1 MLQQED
7 FLSGSDEE
15 LDFGM
20 LLKILRS
27 QKKVRQRTIVALLPG
42 WTQTAYTRLENG
54 EIAPRY
60 DQLLPIYYAFQQ
72 AGISFSLTAR
82 QNFIKLARKKIKE
95 KKTHRDTRTDAEWAE
110 LRYHL
115 ACMDHLPDTPT
126 HQSVEAMVLSRHLLA
141 ETNHL
146 ISREPW
152 REELLGF
159 LNRSSPSKKLVI
171 VRGPT
176 GIGKSSELNW
186 LATHLLQQSM
196 TSYQVISCDFSP
208 IEQTSGPGG
217 ALDVFLGILLAELGS
232 TNTHSLPLTV
242 EERTGILL
250 ENLEQA
256 TTPLVVLV
264 DNGECLLEEHGTLA
278 PGWERFLSRFL
289 RNQHQTTIILATKQ
303 WPGWFGGEHVFV
315 AETALPPLSLELGV
329 LLLQQLG
336 LDVVPVPVLR
346 EVYTSVGGIPLC
358 LEWVAALVKQPFYI
372 DDWEEFGTHDE
383 YTATL
388 AARARD
394 MTQAVQRLL
403 AEPHVFGGTLAEA
416 IAPILDKIISQ
427 QYLSSEANHLLN
439 VLSVATVPLARP
451 ALAVV
456 CVRGP
461 HPVKELRRASLLVAY
476 PGRVQLLPMVASAVI
491 RHLTAGQIHESERL
505 LIQAYTAWLQE
516 GFFHDSE
523 KGAVI
528 TELTVLL
535 LKQHRLL
542 EAAQLLIQ
550 YGWLSFALGHGT
562 PLGRLARE
570 VMGAVDWQAE
580 PENECGG
587 ILLSHYLGRF
597 LGEKINTP
605 EQAEAY
611 QRVHQ
616 IAKEHNIPLRPATE
630 VHLMHH
636 LLLDLINRSRFPE
649 AQALFGVGFERMQS
663 LETAH
668 PATFASLLSDQGY
681 LLGKWGEYE
690 AAQGHTAEATDFRER
705 AVAVYRRCVRILREK
720 SEGTTPLERST
731 LSYHLAKVLND
742 LGYYLVCLGRPQ
754 EAIAALQESI
764 QLKRQGFSKPGSLA
778 MSLGEL
784 AQALARS
791 GHFQE
796 ALRYNLEA
804 LDEIQR
810 LAATGHAIAREEIP
824 VLEVDRARLLMR
836 VGQLDEAEQLLN
848 EASGRIRESRRAYR
862 MFAREARDEIA
873 LCRAAASTLG
883 RIYLDWR
890 WYARYRDAI
899 SYDPFGWLAH
909 AGPFTEEE
917 QQEWEGLLKRSDEEA
932 ARRKA
937 MLIKASRDRELAA
950 AIEERREP
958 QLSYPSI
965 PIEELKERLA
975 ALIQLRAEVE
985 EHEPNTIVRRL
996 YCEAIEEQLWYL
1008 YMIQATYEGDV
1019 ETFWS
1024 YNRRIHAE
1032 PTVAEMEGALHYLG
1046 HMIGQ
1051 GMQHPETA
1059 EISKRLH
1066 QQLHNMQLSPH
1077 LLASFAQAQQAP
1089 EVCEQRGQKRS
1100 DNELLPAHRDQRLLS
1115 PFAVKHFFEAILQEY
1130 GFDGWQVQLDHATNN
1145 LRIET
1150 NVRTIF
1156 LAANKTM
1163 SVARVRELLSHEIES
1178 HVFRAEAGKQSPLA
1192 LLFLGTKGALVTE
1205 EGLALYYD
1213 QQTAQAQ
1220 GTALDESA
1228 MSSWIGTL
1236 ATGLACGVLTAP
1248 QTFYHLFA
1256 FLEPLYLLSRLLPG
1270 KEEKVS
1276 SAAVEARRLA
1286 LNRCL
1291 RTYRG
1296 VPDLSIPG
1304 VCYAK
1309 DAIYLRGYRA
1319 VSRAL
1324 REDVGVLE
1332 RLMVG
1337 VVALEH
1343 LADLAELGIVAPL
1356 NRPQWLAHRPDL
1368 DEFILSF
1375 EGSEQKA

>member
-7 FLSGSDEE
+7 FLSGSEDE

-42 WTQTAYTRLENG
+42 WTQTAYTRLESG

-60 DQLLPIYYAFQQ
+60 DQLLPIYHAFQQ
-72 AGISFSLTAR
+72 VGISFSLAAR
-82 QNFIKLARKKIKE
+82 QSFIKLARKKIKE

-126 HQSVEAMVLSRHLLA
+126 RQSVEAIVPSRPLLA

-159 LNRSSPSKKLVI
+159 LNRSSPRKKLVI

-232 TNTHSLPLTV
+232 TNTPSLPLTV

-250 ENLEQA
+250 ENLEQV

-264 DNGECLLEEHGTLA
+264 DHGECLLEEHGRLA
-278 PGWERFLSRFL
+278 PCWERFLTRFL
-289 RNQHQTTIILATKQ
+289 RGQHQTTIVLATKQ

-315 AETALPPLSLELGV
+315 AETALPPLSLEQGV

-346 EVYTSVGGIPLC
+346 EVYTAVGGIPLC

-372 DDWEEFGTHDE
+372 DEWEEFGTHDE

-416 IAPILDKIISQ
+416 IAPILDRIISQ

-535 LKQHRLL
+535 LKHHHLL

-570 VMGAVDWQAE
+570 VMGAVDWQTE

-597 LGEKINTP
+597 LGEKIDT
-605 EQAEAY
+605 QGRAEAY

-616 IAKEHNIPLRPATE
+616 IAREHNITLRPATE

-636 LLLDLINRSRFPE
+636 LLLDLINKSRFPE
-649 AQALFGVGFERMQS
+649 AQALFGVGFDRMQS

-720 SEGTTPLERST
+720 REGTTPLQRST
-731 LSYHLAKVLND
+731 LNYHLAKVLND
-742 LGYYLVCLGRPQ
+742 LGYYLVCLGRPL

-796 ALRYNLEA
+796 ALRYNQEA
-804 LDEIQR
+804 REEIQR

-824 VLEVDRARLLMR
+824 VLEVDRARLLMC

-873 LCRAAASTLG
+873 QCRAAASALG

-965 PIEELKERLA
+965 PIEELKERKA
-975 ALIQLRAEVE
+975 AFIQLRAEVE

-1032 PTVAEMEGALHYLG
+1032 PTVAEMESALHYLARI
-1046 HMIGQ
+1046 IGQ
-1051 GMQHPETA
+1051 GLQHPKAT
-1059 EISKRLH
+1059 EISRHLH
-1066 QQLHNMQLSPH
+1066 QQLHDMQVSPH
-1077 LLASFAQAQQAP
+1077 LPDSLTEAQRAP
-1089 EVCEQRGQKRS
+1089 EVCEQRGQKQS
-1100 DNELLPAHRDQRLLS
+1100 GKELLPAHRDHRLLS
-1115 PFAVKHFFEAILQEY
+1115 PFAVKRFFEAILQEY
-1130 GFDGWQVQLDHATNN
+1130 GFEGWQVQLDHATNN

-1156 LAANKTM
+1156 LSANKTM

-1256 FLEPLYLLSRLLPG
+1256 FLEPLYLLSRILSG
-1270 KEEKVS
+1270 KEEEVS

-1296 VPDLSIPG
+1296 VPDLAIPG

-1324 REDVGVLE
+1324 QEDAGVLE

-1343 LADLAELGIVAPL
+1343 LAELAELGIVAPL
-1356 NRPQWLAHRPDL
+1356 KRPQWLAHRPDL